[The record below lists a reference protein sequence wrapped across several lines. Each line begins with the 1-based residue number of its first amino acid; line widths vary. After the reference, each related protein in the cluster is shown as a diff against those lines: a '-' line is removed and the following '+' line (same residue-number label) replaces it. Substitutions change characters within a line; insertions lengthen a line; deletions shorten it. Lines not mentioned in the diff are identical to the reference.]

1 MIVITIVTNSIELI
15 PIWDIYIP
23 LSWGLGEWWHIFY
36 FGLICYNFFLKFV
49 LQKKEQLVEMC
60 CGKQIFFFFGIP
72 CYGKIYD
79 LNNNN
84 NNKIMVYCN
93 LPQL

>member
-1 MIVITIVTNSIELI
+1 
-15 PIWDIYIP
+15 
-23 LSWGLGEWWHIFY
+23 
-36 FGLICYNFFLKFV
+36 
-49 LQKKEQLVEMC
+49 MC
-60 CGKQIFFFFGIP
+60 CGKQFFSFFGIP

-84 NNKIMVYCN
+84 NNKMVYCN